1 MGIGQI
7 GTLVVAKASEICCGR
22 AEQSSSLCSRWRARK
37 AKWAEPLC
45 SDPKATKYGQYI
57 RSMHRI
63 RPNSIKTN
71 PQASDTTTSNMRRT
85 RPSLAN
91 ATGGQIANDG
101 AAGPTEGG
109 HAAAAASPA
118 GTTGRTPRASATKA
132 SKTWSSAL
140 PASRRGGGRSNQ
152 SPPSGT
158 APTTSASPGATVA
171 AGTLLGLNNNQGGGA
186 SADKTTPAL
195 RRRLRPHLR
204 RAAGAGRGSRSSRE
218 GAAGAGRRARASAT
232 RTRSSCA
239 SSSKHVRGSS
249 LCDLLCDR
257 CVSSHTRDSFLPPS
271 HSTPQRQSGRR
282 TTAGTTSATSSATR
296 MCASPRPTTTAG
308 RATGRSWRTA
318 SSRPWPGRR
327 RRSEWVNG
335 FGLIWIE

>member
-1 MGIGQI
+1 
-7 GTLVVAKASEICCGR
+7 
-22 AEQSSSLCSRWRARK
+22 
-37 AKWAEPLC
+37 
-45 SDPKATKYGQYI
+45 
-57 RSMHRI
+57 MHRI

-85 RPSLAN
+85 RLSLAN

-152 SPPSGT
+152 SPPAGT
-158 APTTSASPGATVA
+158 GPTTAASPGATVA
-171 AGTLLGLNNNQGGGA
+171 AGTLLELNNNQ
-186 SADKTTPAL
+186 
-195 RRRLRPHLR
+195 
-204 RAAGAGRGSRSSRE
+204 
-218 GAAGAGRRARASAT
+218 AGRRARASAT

-335 FGLIWIE
+335 FGLIWIEWSLRI